1 VGTCLN
7 NALASLAL
15 FRPSSQIAMMQ
26 DQVKDDS
33 RMPKVL
39 KEKRRKAKKRTK
51 ATTST
56 KAKTQKIQKKTKIE
70 TTTMRVS
77 QPLKLPNK
85 VKRDEPRP
93 TVGHAAA
100 IEKKT
105 DQLDPAVL
113 PNISYKL
120 EVDGRLKSEYPT
132 QEAAMTV
139 ALELKRKFPQIRVAI
154 VDTNGQTRIAVESS
168 QAAA

>member
-1 VGTCLN
+1 
-7 NALASLAL
+7 
-15 FRPSSQIAMMQ
+15 MME
-26 DQVKDDS
+26 DHVKDDS

-39 KEKRRKAKKRTK
+39 KAKRPKAKKRTK
-51 ATTST
+51 AITRT
-56 KAKTQKIQKKTKIE
+56 KAKTQKIQEKTKIKAA
-70 TTTMRVS
+70 TMRVN

-85 VKRDEPRP
+85 VNLGEPRP
-93 TVGHAAA
+93 TVGQIHAAA
-100 IEKKT
+100 TEKKT
-105 DQLDPAVL
+105 DQLDPAVS